1 MEPEGRTV
9 AVQSIRAASNEAPN
23 AVGENRQLYARV
35 AFFYSQYKLDEIEAL
50 PYRDLVLLLNTATK
64 IEAERMYNLTMI
76 ASAPQ
81 SKNGKGVKTLMDHFK
96 GLVNK

>member
-1 MEPEGRTV
+1 MEPEDRTI
-9 AVQSIRAASNEAPN
+9 AVQSIQEAKNEAGG
-23 AVGENRQLYARV
+23 VGENRQLYARV
-35 AFFYSQYKLDEIEAL
+35 AFFYSQYTLEEVEAL

-81 SKNGKGVKTLMDHFK
+81 SKNGKGVKTLMEHFK